1 MGCPRCSKS
10 VYAAEARAVGELQ
23 FHKECF
29 KCSMCNKMLDSTN
42 INCHERVLFCKTCH
56 GRKYGPKGYGFGS
69 GAGTLNMDSGERFA
83 DKHEVKAYKPPKAAP
98 GEGCPRCG
106 GKVFA
111 AELMMAKGKSYHKAC

>member
-1 MGCPRCSKS
+1 MPFKAPETIKCPRCSKS

-83 DKHEVKAYKPPKAAP
+83 ETQK
-98 GEGCPRCG
+98 
-106 GKVFA
+106 
-111 AELMMAKGKSYHKAC
+111 